1 MAVSTYNRRHLS
13 RLFKSCASISHLTQL
28 HSLLYKSGLLHHPLY
43 LRSLLSLS
51 SLPPWRNLSYSLS
64 LLLSSLS
71 QPKSNSL
78 PYLSLSLPLFR
89 AFSSSIH
96 PSYSL
101 SLFTL
106 LHCKYNSFSG
116 FSPFPFPFLFKSC
129 GRAFS
134 LSDPPYT
141 PFIQSGLH
149 LHCHVIIL
157 GYVNDYYI
165 QNSLIS
171 MYSVLSDIDSA
182 CKVFDEMTVKTT
194 ASWNSLMSAYDKIG
208 DAKSA
213 ERLFS
218 QMPERNITSWNSLI
232 NRFVKA
238 GNLRGARRVF
248 DEMPERDAISWNSL
262 IAGYAQAKK
271 YKSALGLFHEMQRIQ
286 LEPTQLTII
295 LVLNAC
301 AEIGEL
307 MLGKRIH
314 SYLNSKNILIDG
326 YIGTALLDMYAKCG
340 CLELARKLFDGMPIK
355 HITCWNAMIV
365 GLAVHGCSD
374 EALELFGTIEK
385 EKKQLPNQTTFLGV
399 LIACRNKGLIQEGK
413 RIFNRMIDEYKIT
426 PGIKHYGCM
435 IDFLSRCGLVKEAYN
450 MAKEMPIKAN
460 TVLWK
465 TILSACRVH
474 GQVELADSVFKE
486 LLEAGPLGEEEFVT
500 MSNVYAEA
508 ERWQDVERLRE
519 SMVDCGSLKIAG
531 WSQIDS
537 FG

>member
-1 MAVSTYNRRHLS
+1 MAASTYNRRQLS

-116 FSPFPFPFLFKSC
+116 
-129 GRAFS
+129 
-134 LSDPPYT
+134 
-141 PFIQSGLH
+141 
-149 LHCHVIIL
+149 
-157 GYVNDYYI
+157 YVNDYYI

-171 MYSVLSDIDSA
+171 MYSLFSDIDSA
-182 CKVFDEMTVKTT
+182 CKVFEEMTVKTT
-194 ASWNSLMSAYDKIG
+194 ASWNSLMAAYDKIG

-213 ERLFS
+213 ERLYS

-238 GNLRGARRVF
+238 GDLRGARRVF

-271 YKSALGLFHEMQRIQ
+271 YKSA
-286 LEPTQLTII
+286 
-295 LVLNAC
+295 
-301 AEIGEL
+301 
-307 MLGKRIH
+307 
-314 SYLNSKNILIDG
+314 
-326 YIGTALLDMYAKCG
+326 
-340 CLELARKLFDGMPIK
+340 LELARKLFDGMPIK

-374 EALELFGTIEK
+374 EALELFATIEK

-413 RIFNRMIDEYKIT
+413 RIFNRMIDEYKII
-426 PGIKHYGCM
+426 PSIKHYGCM

-486 LLEAGPLGEEEFVT
+486 LQEAGPLGEEEFVT